1 MTIYLYKAKSLEFQ
15 EVKTMFG
22 KNSKVGKSS
31 TKSNKNS
38 RAKNVEASS
47 EAKGKTSSRA
57 KNVEASSEAKGCSS
71 KTNSSA
77 KNCK

>member
-1 MTIYLYKAKSLEFQ
+1 
-15 EVKTMFG
+15 MFG

-31 TKSNKNS
+31 TKGSKNS
-38 RAKNVEASS
+38 RTKNVEASS
-47 EAKGKTSSRA
+47 EARSKTSSRA